1 MQSLLGVNGVVSIHR
16 QGGWDPRERIAFI
29 PWNTPSFLTPGAGE
43 WDGTIDMSP
52 QPLLS
57 VRLPVHLNDSSSSPV
72 HVAQCGKL
80 SEEPAWISVPKN
92 KRDAQSCMDY
102 RGIVDLSAPQSIRI
116 SHGPWI
122 IRGNW
127 RDDSSPARAYLRVIT
142 DQGSDLLLIYTDKHW
157 WIEEAFSAESDGE
170 R

>member
-1 MQSLLGVNGVVSIHR
+1 
-16 QGGWDPRERIAFI
+16 
-29 PWNTPSFLTPGAGE
+29 
-43 WDGTIDMSP
+43 
-52 QPLLS
+52 
-57 VRLPVHLNDSSSSPV
+57 
-72 HVAQCGKL
+72 
-80 SEEPAWISVPKN
+80 
-92 KRDAQSCMDY
+92 MDY

-122 IRGNW
+122 IRDNW

-142 DQGSDLLLIYTDKHW
+142 DQESDLLLIYTDKQR

>member
-1 MQSLLGVNGVVSIHR
+1 MNALLLFPGIL
-16 QGGWDPRERIAFI
+16 PA
-29 PWNTPSFLTPGAGE
+29 LTPGAGE
-43 WDGTIDMSP
+43 WDGAIDVSP
-52 QPLLS
+52 QPLLF
-57 VRLPVHLNDSSSSPV
+57 VRLPVHLSDSFSSPI
-72 HVAQCGKL
+72 HVTQRGKV
-80 SEEPAWISVPKN
+80 SEEPAWISVSKN

-102 RGIVDLSAPQSIRI
+102 RGIVAPSAPQSLRI

-127 RDDSSPARAYLRVIT
+127 GDDSSPARAYLRVIT

-157 WIEEAFSAESDGE
+157 WIKGAFSAESDGE